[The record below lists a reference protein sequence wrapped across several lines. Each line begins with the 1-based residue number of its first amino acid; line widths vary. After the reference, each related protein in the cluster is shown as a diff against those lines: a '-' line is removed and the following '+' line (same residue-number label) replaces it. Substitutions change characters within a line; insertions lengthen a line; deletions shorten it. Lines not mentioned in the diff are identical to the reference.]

1 MNSAILI
8 DKIKRRQ
15 PLPFIVSDKIRRLI
29 QDGVWPPGF
38 QLPSEAELSQAMG
51 ISRATLRAALTTLER
66 EGLIIRRHGV
76 GTFVADRPLLRNNL
90 HINFGI
96 TELIESM
103 GLEPGCKG
111 MKISLAPAESYVAE
125 QLDLV
130 PDSKVV
136 TIERIRTAS
145 GKPVVFSID
154 IFPDVLLERPASK
167 LTLDGL
173 IELLKTKLSLYY
185 VFEKHLGLLI
195 DHGIAEIKPVK
206 ADDLLAKKLHIPKD
220 AALLYLKQ
228 VDFDIEQRPI
238 LLSHEYHVAEVST
251 FTIYRKR

>member
-1 MNSAILI
+1 MNSGVLI

-15 PLPFIVSDKIRRLI
+15 PLPFVASDKIRSLI

-38 QLPSEAELSQAMG
+38 QLPSETELSQAMG

-66 EGLIIRRHGV
+66 QGLIIRRHGV
-76 GTFVADRPLLRNNL
+76 GTFVADRPLLKNNL

-96 TELIESM
+96 AELIESM
-103 GLEPGCKG
+103 GLEPGCEG
-111 MKISLAPAESYVAE
+111 MKISLVPAESYVAE
-125 QLDLV
+125 QLDL
-130 PDSKVV
+130 
-136 TIERIRTAS
+136 ERIRTAS

-154 IFPDVLLERPASK
+154 IFSDVLLERPASK

-173 IELLKTKLSLYY
+173 MELLKTKLSLYY

-220 AALLYLKQ
+220 AVLLYLKQ

-238 LLSHEYHVAEVST
+238 LLSHEYHIAEVST